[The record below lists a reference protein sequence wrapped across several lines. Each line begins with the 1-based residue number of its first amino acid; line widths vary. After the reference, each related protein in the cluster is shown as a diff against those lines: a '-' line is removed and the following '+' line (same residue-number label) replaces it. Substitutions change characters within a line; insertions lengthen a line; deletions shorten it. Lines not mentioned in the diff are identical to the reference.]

1 MGVSEMAPRGKPKL
15 CEVSVSV
22 LREELSKVVGSIWP
36 GMHKGAECNGF
47 RGNAGKDIKGMSG
60 NNVREVGDYS
70 NAVPGIG
77 SLIGRSVNG
86 WHGMRKSRGRVR
98 T

>member
-1 MGVSEMAPRGKPKL
+1 MGMSEMAPRGKPKL

-22 LREELSKVVGSIWP
+22 SRAELSKPVGSIWP
-36 GMHKGAECNGF
+36 GTHKGAEGNGF
-47 RGNAGKDIKGMSG
+47 RGNAGKDIKGMSR
-60 NNVREVGDYS
+60 NNIREVGDYG

-86 WHGMRKSRGRVR
+86 QHGMRKSRGRVR

>member
-1 MGVSEMAPRGKPKL
+1 MSEMAPRGKPKL

-22 LREELSKVVGSIWP
+22 SRAELSKPVGSIWP
-36 GMHKGAECNGF
+36 GTHKGAEGNGF
-47 RGNAGKDIKGMSG
+47 RGNAGKDIKGMSR
-60 NNVREVGDYS
+60 NNIREVGDYG

-86 WHGMRKSRGRVR
+86 QHGMRKSRGRVR

>member
-1 MGVSEMAPRGKPKL
+1 MSEMAPRGKQKL
-15 CEVSVSV
+15 CGLSISASRV
-22 LREELSKVVGSIWP
+22 ELSKAVSSIWP
-36 GMHKGAECNGF
+36 RAHKGAKGNRF
-47 RGNAGKDIKGMSG
+47 RSNAGKDIKGMSG

-86 WHGMRKSRGRVR
+86 QCGMRKSTGRVR

>member
-1 MGVSEMAPRGKPKL
+1 MGVSEMAPRGKQKL

-22 LREELSKVVGSIWP
+22 LRPELSKAVGSIWP
-36 GMHKGAECNGF
+36 GTHKGAEGNGF
-47 RGNAGKDIKGMSG
+47 RGNTGKDIKGMG
-60 NNVREVGDYS
+60 GDNIGEVGDYS

-77 SLIGRSVNG
+77 SLIGRSINRQ
-86 WHGMRKSRGRVR
+86 HGMRKSRGRVR